1 MLLKMRTMRHNHVDA
16 EVVEGIWR
24 HDKNMEEWF
33 YASARSYF
41 DRHFKDVFFDKDR
54 KQEISRPLS

>member
-1 MLLKMRTMRHNHVDA
+1 MLLKMKTMRRNHTDA

-41 DRHFKDVFFDKDR
+41 DRQIGRAHV
-54 KQEISRPLS
+54 